1 MYVIYEKSTT
11 YIMGGKGRPDHRA
24 VYKTMG
30 AAKAA
35 ITRWSK
41 AWFNTGDQCRDNDP
55 VFRYAIAESAYFSKN
70 IEKQRVVKNMMT
82 GVEFSEPV
90 NTPAY
95 MSPSRESYWSM

>member
-1 MYVIYEKSTT
+1 MYVIYEKTTT
-11 YIMGGKGRPDHRA
+11 YIMGGRGRPDHRA
-24 VYKTMG
+24 SYKTMG

-41 AWFNTGDQCRDNDP
+41 AWFATRDECLENDP
-55 VFRYAIAESAYFSKN
+55 VFRYGIAESAYFHKN
-70 IEKQRVVKNMMT
+70 IEKQRTVKNMMT
-82 GVEFSEPV
+82 GAEFTEAV

>member
-1 MYVIYEKSTT
+1 MYVIYENTSTL
-11 YIMGGKGRPDHRA
+11 IIGKDGRPDHRA

-35 ITRWSK
+35 ITRMRK
-41 AWFNTGDQCRDNDP
+41 AWFKTQDQCPDNDP
-55 VFRYAIAESAYFSKN
+55 LFRYAIAESAYFSKN
-70 IEKQRVVKNMMT
+70 IEKQRRVKNMMT
-82 GVEFSEPV
+82 GAEFSEPV